1 MYRFSRLRLAGL
13 GALICM
19 LLLLPAAAQARAH
32 PSPNG
37 RHNIAITV
45 SDNPVVAGDQLV
57 IFGRLKGPNN
67 GHRVV
72 TLWHRINP
80 RPRFTPVQRTTTDS
94 QGFYAFFRQRGVVN
108 TNRNWYVKSLG
119 APTVRNTS

>member
-45 SDNPVVAGDQLV
+45 SD
-57 IFGRLKGPNN
+57 
-67 GHRVV
+67 
-72 TLWHRINP
+72 
-80 RPRFTPVQRTTTDS
+80 
-94 QGFYAFFRQRGVVN
+94 YATRAWLPIYG
-108 TNRNWYVKSLG
+108 K
-119 APTVRNTS
+119 